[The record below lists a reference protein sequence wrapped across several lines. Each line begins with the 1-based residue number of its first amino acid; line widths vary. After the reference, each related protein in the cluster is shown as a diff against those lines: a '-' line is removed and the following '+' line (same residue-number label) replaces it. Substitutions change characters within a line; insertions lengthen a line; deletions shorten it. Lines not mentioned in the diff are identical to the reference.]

1 MPKIFEN
8 LWVKLAALI
17 LAFLLWFH
25 VATNKIYQEE
35 ATLPLSQVVVPGKL
49 ILSEPP
55 PDSVTVLVA
64 ATGKKLMQSNW
75 KKVGLKLILGNNRTG
90 RFKVEISPDNLSL
103 AKTEKVE
110 MLEVISPR
118 EIEVDLDRKTE
129 KRVMVRSQVTVV
141 PADGFGIRGAD
152 SISPA
157 MVTITGPYTLLAGVN
172 EIQTEQVAFEKAR
185 KNVSTRIPLKHP
197 GVYGMVI
204 QPDTVDIFVQVVPV
218 KTRNF
223 ADIPLKLGNSPI
235 GGRYDLFPPMIEV
248 RAAGT
253 AAAIDSLK
261 SNHIM
266 ALVDYRKADNS
277 GLAPVQVH
285 LPDGISLVHLS
296 VDSVRIIKR

>member
-35 ATLPLSQVVVPGKL
+35 VTLPLSQVVISGKL
-49 ILSEPP
+49 VLSGPP

-64 ATGKKLMQSNW
+64 ATGKKLLQSDW
-75 KKVGLKLILGNNRTG
+75 KRVGLKLILGNSRTG
-90 RFKVEISPDNLSL
+90 RFKVEINPDNLSL
-103 AKTEKVE
+103 AKTDKVE

-118 EIEVDLDRKTE
+118 EIEVDLDRKVE

-141 PADGFGIRGAD
+141 PAEGFGIRGAD
-152 SISPA
+152 SINPV
-157 MVTITGPYTLLAGVN
+157 MVTLTGPYALLAGVN
-172 EIQTEQVAFEKAR
+172 EIQTEQVTFERAR
-185 KNVSTRIPLKHP
+185 ENVSTRIPLKNP
-197 GVYGMVI
+197 GVYGMEI
-204 QPDTVDIFVQVVPV
+204 QPDTVDISIQVVPV

-223 ADIPLKLGNSPI
+223 PDIALRLGNSPI
-235 GGRYDLFPPMIEV
+235 GGKYELFPPKIEV

-261 SNHIM
+261 SNDIM
-266 ALVDYRKADNS
+266 ALVDYRKADLN

-285 LPDGISLVHLS
+285 VPDGISLVRLS